1 MEQLQAIINEAIHYT
16 DNELKQ
22 YALQHNLDRI
32 YSKARSTYNLA
43 NSLGAFPEHLTAEQ
57 CQERYL
63 NFLTFQQS
71 PTLQKVCENLNH
83 SKYARTSRMKKKI
96 ETMLTLGECSFVT
109 LTFAPVILE
118 NTTEETRR
126 QYVRKYLKE
135 QSPCYLANIDYGKKN
150 EREHYHAV
158 VFGRV
163 DLLPW
168 RKKCGRINAK
178 PVRYFEERQDNDSPV
193 KLAKY
198 ITKLTNH
205 AFKETAEQQR
215 IIYSSNYSQFVL
227 QAKKDK
233 VKRTTA
239 SMTTAEDLFGNVAI
253 ELSKHQG
260 PQELPY

>member
-1 MEQLQAIINEAIHYT
+1 MEQIQAIINDSIHYT
-16 DNELKQ
+16 DLDLKH
-22 YALQHNLDRI
+22 YASLHNLDRI
-32 YSKARSTYNLA
+32 YSKAKSTYNLS
-43 NSLGAFPEHLTAEQ
+43 NYLGLFPEHMTAEE
-57 CQERYL
+57 CKERYN
-63 NFLTFQQS
+63 NFLLFQEA
-71 PTLQKVCENLNH
+71 PALQKVCENLNH
-83 SKYARTSRMKKKI
+83 SRYARTSRMKKKI

-109 LTFAPVILE
+109 LTFKPELLD
-118 NTTEETRR
+118 NTSEETRR

-163 DLLPW
+163 DLEPW
-168 RKKCGRINAK
+168 RDKCGRINAK
-178 PVRYFEERQDNDSPV
+178 PVRYFEEREDNDSPV

-198 ITKLTNH
+198 INKLTNH

-215 IIYSSNYSQFVL
+215 IIYSSNYRQFVT

-233 VKRTTA
+233 VKRITP
-239 SMTTAEDLFGNVAI
+239 SMLEAEDLFGPVTI
-253 ELSKHQG
+253 ELSRHQS

>member
-1 MEQLQAIINEAIHYT
+1 MEQIQTLINDSIHYT
-16 DNELKQ
+16 ENDLKH
-22 YALQHNLDRI
+22 YVSLHNLDRI
-32 YSKARSTYNLA
+32 YSKAKSTYNLA
-43 NSLGAFPEHLTAEQ
+43 NDLGTFPEYLTAEQ
-57 CQERYL
+57 CQERYNNYL
-63 NFLTFQQS
+63 LFQES

-109 LTFAPVILE
+109 LTFADVILE

-215 IIYSSNYSQFVL
+215 IIYSSNYSQFVI

-233 VKRTTA
+233 VKRTTK
-239 SMTTAEDLFGNVAI
+239 SMLEAEELFGPVTI
-253 ELSKHQG
+253 ELSRHQS